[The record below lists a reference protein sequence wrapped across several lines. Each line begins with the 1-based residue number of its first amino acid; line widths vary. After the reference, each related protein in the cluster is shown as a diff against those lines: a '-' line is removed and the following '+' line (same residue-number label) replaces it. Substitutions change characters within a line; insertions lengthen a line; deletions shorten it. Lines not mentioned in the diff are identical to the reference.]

1 MSLLEALAEYL
12 APPEIVIIRGAA
24 AEADA
29 WRDELNKLYAPHRLV
44 FSIPAELTGL
54 DAAIA
59 DKKAGAGTRAY
70 VCRGSTCS
78 APVESLPDLART
90 AQARV

>member
-1 MSLLEALAEYL
+1 M
-12 APPEIVIIRGAA
+12 
-24 AEADA
+24 
-29 WRDELNKLYAPHRLV
+29 V
-44 FSIPAELTGL
+44 FAIPADLDGL

-59 DKKAGAGTRAY
+59 DKKPGAATRAY

-78 APVESLPDLART
+78 APVESLADLLRT